1 MYTGKY
7 ERLYQSLNK
16 KEKKVSQLTFS
27 MNEIEE
33 ILMFKLPA
41 SAYKYST
48 WWANESEGTHTHA
61 LSWLMAGWKT
71 AEVKPGNK
79 VTFIK

>member
-1 MYTGKY
+1 
-7 ERLYQSLNK
+7 
-16 KEKKVSQLTFS
+16 

-41 SAYKYST
+41 SAYKYSA
-48 WWANESEGTHTHA
+48 WWPNESAGTHTHA

-71 AEVKPGNK
+71 TEVKTGSQ
-79 VTFIK
+79 VTFISKSAAKSE